1 MKRKKVTLNRK
12 VYRKGD
18 LIKGRIVF
26 EYPEEINS
34 LCPVIDFIAFI
45 EINGEFARILK

>member
-34 LCPVIDFIAFI
+34 LCPVIDFIASSRSTASSKGF
-45 EINGEFARILK
+45 